1 MIIKARYIVPIDGPV
16 IENGA
21 VSFENERVT
30 GVGPSHRRTE
40 RTSVDYGDAVICP
53 GFVNAHTHLELSLLA
68 GKVPPGPDFIDWL
81 HRLLAARRNELTT
94 EQVTAAAMRTG
105 IEQSLAAGTTCV
117 GDITTAP
124 ERTRPILAE
133 SPLSGISYGEV
144 IAIGNLR
151 GRLTER
157 LEACM
162 SLPFDSQRLR
172 AGISPHAPYTVE
184 PHALRA
190 CAQRAQQFNMP
201 LCIHLLESDDE
212 RQFTRQ
218 AGGRFAQ
225 FLRDIGVWDDA
236 VPMSD
241 CEPVELALRT
251 GVLGPSTVIAHAN
264 YVTASDMQGIA
275 RSGATVAYCPRTHH
289 AFGHPPHRVRALL
302 GLGINVCLGTD
313 SLASNPTLSILDEM
327 RFVRHHDRDLSSD
340 QILRMGTI
348 NGARGLGLTDE
359 TGSITLG
366 KRADLVVVPLETA
379 AGAPDWESIL
389 ETSAQP
395 LAVYGGGEMV
405 LPSQQVRRQ

>member
-1 MIIKARYIVPIDGPV
+1 MIIKARYVVPIDGPV
-16 IENGA
+16 IENGT
-21 VSFENERVT
+21 VSFENERIT
-30 GVGPSHRRTE
+30 SVGPSRKQTE
-40 RTSVDYGDAVICP
+40 GASVDYGDAVICP
-53 GFVNAHTHLELSLLA
+53 GFVNAHTHLELSSLA

-81 HRLLAARRNELTT
+81 HRLIATRSNEPTT
-94 EQVTAAAMRTG
+94 EEESAAAMRTG

-124 ERTRPILAE
+124 THTRPILAE

-151 GRLTER
+151 DRLAER
-157 LEACM
+157 LDACM
-162 SLPFDSQRLR
+162 PAHFDSQHLR

-184 PHALRA
+184 PQALRA
-190 CAQRAQQFNMP
+190 CAQRAQQSNLP

-218 AGGRFAQ
+218 AEGRFAQ

-251 GVLGPSTVIAHAN
+251 DVLGSSTIIAHAN
-264 YVTASDMQGIA
+264 YVTDTEMKVIA
-275 RSGATVAYCPRTHH
+275 QSGATVAYCPRTHH
-289 AFGHPPHRVRALL
+289 AFSHPPHRFREMLS
-302 GLGINVCLGTD
+302 LGINVCLGTD
-313 SLASNPTLSILDEM
+313 SLASNPSLSILDEM
-327 RFVRHHDRDLSSD
+327 RFLRSHYRDLSSD

-348 NGARGLGLTDE
+348 NGASGLGLATK
-359 TGSITLG
+359 TGTIANG
-366 KRADLVVVPLETA
+366 KRANLVVVPLETA
-379 AGAPDWESIL
+379 ADAPDWESIL

-395 LAVYGGGEMV
+395 IAVYCAGEMV
-405 LPSQQVRRQ
+405 YP